1 MHRPRGLIGNFGPEG
16 WMPFVIRP
24 LGKGFAA
31 EISALDLS
39 REMSTET
46 WDALY
51 RAYLDYKVLSIREQS
66 LTARQFQTFGECF
79 GPVEPHTVA
88 IYRHPEL
95 QGITV
100 LSNRVEMGRPKGIRD
115 AGSHWHSDYSYKAVP
130 ANATLLY
137 ALEVPEEGGD
147 TLLADL
153 AAAYEALPDEMKGRL
168 QGRYARHQYR
178 WSRNPNHPEGRWR
191 LISEAERRKTP
202 EVIHP
207 VVRLHPE
214 TGAKSI
220 YVFAGITS
228 GVKGI
233 VGLPDGESDS
243 LLDALYRHCTQERF
257 QFRYRWQAG
266 DVLLWDN
273 RATMHCAT
281 TDMLQPDQ
289 YRTLWRINT
298 TGSSPLPG

>member
-1 MHRPRGLIGNFGPEG
+1 
-16 WMPFVIRP
+16 MPISVHP
-24 LGKGFAA
+24 LGETFAA
-31 EISALDLS
+31 ELSRLDLS
-39 REMSTET
+39 RVIDAES

-51 RAYLDYKVLSIREQS
+51 RAYLDHKVLAIRGQA
-66 LTARQFQTFGECF
+66 LTASQFQAFGERF

-88 IYRHPEL
+88 MYRHPEL
-95 QGITV
+95 EGITV

-137 ALEVPEEGGD
+137 ALEVPEKGGD
-147 TLLADL
+147 TLFADL

-178 WSRNPNHPEGRWR
+178 WSRNPDHPEGRWR
-191 LISEAERRKTP
+191 LISEAERQKTP

-233 VGLPDGESDS
+233 VGLPNGESDS

>member
-1 MHRPRGLIGNFGPEG
+1 MS
-16 WMPFVIRP
+16 FVVRP
-24 LGKGFAA
+24 LGKRFAG

-39 REMSTET
+39 REMNAET

-51 RAYLDYKVLSIREQS
+51 RAYLDYKVLSIRGQS

-88 IYRHPEL
+88 IFRHPEL
-95 QGITV
+95 PAITV

-115 AGSHWHSDYSYKAVP
+115 AGSHWHSDYSYKQVP

-137 ALEVPEEGGD
+137 AVEVPDEGGD
-147 TLLADL
+147 TLFADL
-153 AAAYEALPDEMKGRL
+153 AAAYEALPEDVKRQIDGS
-168 QGRYARHQYR
+168 YARHQYR
-178 WSRNPNHPEGRWR
+178 WNPDQHHPEGRWR
-191 LISEAERRKTP
+191 LLSEEEREQTP

-214 TGAKSI
+214 TGVRSI
-220 YVFAGITS
+220 YVFPGITS

-233 VGLPDGESDS
+233 VDLPDEESDA
-243 LLDALYRHCTQERF
+243 LLAVLYQHCTQERF
-257 QFRYRWQAG
+257 LFRYKWREG
-266 DVLLWDN
+266 DVVLWDN

-281 TDMLQPDQ
+281 TDTLAPDC
-289 YRTLWRINT
+289 YRTLWRLNT
-298 TGSSPLPG
+298 TGSSPLPGLASSCAE